1 VLRAVVDPNVL
12 ISAAISPLGRPAM
25 VLRAAFARR
34 FVLIACPHL
43 LHELADVLERPKFRR
58 YIDLDQAREL
68 VDDIAGVAEVVS
80 DPEISGALTR
90 DPTDDYLL
98 ALARAAEA
106 DQIVSGDA
114 DLLALATLQP
124 LILSPR
130 QFLETLGEERP

>member
-1 VLRAVVDPNVL
+1 
-12 ISAAISPLGRPAM
+12 M
-25 VLRAAFARR
+25 
-34 FVLIACPHL
+34 IACPHL

-58 YIDLDQAREL
+58 YFDLDQAREL

-114 DLLALATLQP
+114 DLWALATLQP

-130 QFLETLGEERP
+130 QFLEALGEERP